1 MATGQE
7 EKDFVILRTYALVWN
22 TPFKIYSI
30 ENIKLLFP
38 VNPWELLY
46 FMVGV
51 GVGFLLGKVLPF
63 ISSYFIF
70 QYIIIPFLVM
80 KFFTKIKLDGKMPHK
95 FFFDYLVYAVMPKQM
110 ERFQAVKDNKQ
121 IKFVTPVVYRMGQVK
136 KDKL

>member
-38 VNPWELLY
+38 INPWELLY

-51 GVGFLLGKVLPF
+51 GISFLIGKMLPF
-63 ISSYFIF
+63 EVTFII
-70 QYIIIPFLVM
+70 QYIIVPYAIM
-80 KFFTKIKLDGKMPHK
+80 EFFTKIKLDGKMPHK
-95 FFFDYLVYAVMPKQM
+95 FFFDYLIYKAMPKQM
-110 ERFQAVKDNKQ
+110 ERFRGIKENDK
-121 IKFVTPVVYRMGQVK
+121 IKFVTPVVYRMGFVRKAQ
-136 KDKL
+136 

>member
-1 MATGQE
+1 MASGQE

-38 VNPWELLY
+38 INPWELLY

-51 GVGFLLGKVLPF
+51 GISILIGKMLPF
-63 ISSYFIF
+63 EITFII
-70 QYIIIPFLVM
+70 QYIIVPYAIM

-95 FFFDYLVYAVMPKQM
+95 FFFDYLIFKAMPKQM
-110 ERFQAVKDNKQ
+110 ERFRAIKEHNK
-121 IKFVTPVVYRMGQVK
+121 IKFVTPVVYRMGFVRK
-136 KDKL
+136 AE

>member
-38 VNPWELLY
+38 INPWELLY

-51 GVGFLLGKVLPF
+51 GISFLIGKMLPF
-63 ISSYFIF
+63 EVTFII
-70 QYIIIPFLVM
+70 QYIIVPYAIM

-95 FFFDYLVYAVMPKQM
+95 FFFDYLIYKAMPKQM
-110 ERFQAVKDNKQ
+110 ERFRGIKENDK
-121 IKFVTPVVYRMGQVK
+121 IKFVTPVVYRMGFVRKAQ
-136 KDKL
+136 